1 MRTALFDFHLP
12 PEQIAHAPVTPR
24 DAARLLH
31 VDGGFSDRHVR
42 DLPQLLRPGDVMV
55 LNNSKVIPARLFCDV
70 GNKRVE
76 VLLHRD

>member
-12 PEQIAHAPVTPR
+12 PERIAHTPVEPR

-42 DLPQLLRPGDVMV
+42 D
-55 LNNSKVIPARLFCDV
+55 
-70 GNKRVE
+70 
-76 VLLHRD
+76 